1 MTTAETIQDAAV
13 ERAAILLEDLCG
25 LSSASGDAHG
35 IRRCA
40 ERLAGELETFGFT
53 ATVEDEPGLTGR
65 GQPVLVARTGGTR
78 DGYILLV
85 GHLDTVLPAIAPH
98 RFDDR
103 LEGTGAL
110 DMKGGFAA
118 LVGALSLRRG
128 RGSAVP
134 DDLVLVAVPDEE
146 VGGPISEN
154 AMRSWGDGARAVL
167 VLEPGRAAGD
177 AETIVTGRRGL
188 TVWRL
193 EAQGRAAHSG
203 LAYADGRSALA
214 AAAEWAAAVQ
224 GLSEIGTGPFVNVGR
239 IVGGDSEFVRELG
252 EEHRFIGTSQRLN
265 VVADRCLAEGEA
277 RYLTL
282 VDRDRVLAEMSRL
295 ADLSARRWGVEMGFR
310 EVEEILPVPPSASGS
325 RLANRLV
332 EAAADDGWTLE
343 LEPDRGGVSFP
354 NFLPDP
360 ASVPVLDGLGPVG
373 DGMHTREEYVSL
385 QSLERRIRLIAAL
398 IGMLAETS
406 C

>member
-1 MTTAETIQDAAV
+1 MTTAETTEGSAV
-13 ERAAILLEDLCG
+13 ERAVTVLEDLCG
-25 LSSASGDAHG
+25 LSSASGDADG

-53 ATVEDEPGLTGR
+53 ATIENESGLTGR
-65 GQPVLVARTGGTR
+65 AQPVLVARRGEIR
-78 DGYILLV
+78 NQVVLLV
-85 GHLDTVLPAIAPH
+85 GHLDTVLPAIVPN
-98 RFDDR
+98 RFEDR

-118 LVGALSLRRG
+118 LIGAFALLEASGLALPG
-128 RGSAVP
+128 
-134 DDLVLVAVPDEE
+134 DLVLVAVPDEE

-154 AMRSWGDGARAVL
+154 AMRSWGAAARAVL
-167 VLEPGRAAGD
+167 VLEPGRAVGD

-193 EAQGRAAHSG
+193 EAHGRAAHSG
-203 LAYADGRSALA
+203 LAYVDGRSALA

-224 GLSEIGTGPFVNVGR
+224 GLSEDAAGPIVNVGR

-282 VDRDRVLAEMSRL
+282 EDRDRVLTEMSRL
-295 ADLSARRWGVEMGFR
+295 ADLSARRWGVEMAFR
-310 EVEEILPVPPSASGS
+310 EIEEILPVPPSSAGAA
-325 RLANRLV
+325 LAGQLV
-332 EAAADDGWTLE
+332 AVAAEDGWTLE

-373 DGMHTREEYVSL
+373 EGMHTRDEFVSL
-385 QSLERRIRLIAAL
+385 LSLERRIRLIAKAMV
-398 IGMLAETS
+398 MLT
-406 C
+406 